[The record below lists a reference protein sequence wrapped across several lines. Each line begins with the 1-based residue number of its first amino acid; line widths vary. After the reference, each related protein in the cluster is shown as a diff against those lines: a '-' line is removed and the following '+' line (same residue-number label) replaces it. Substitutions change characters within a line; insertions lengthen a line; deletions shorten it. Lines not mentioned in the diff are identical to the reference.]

1 MTVPAKQGFTRAQA
15 EVSSS
20 GSYRCR
26 PPPGLRPSA
35 SEDSLLKIPTMA
47 SNDPGLAPLSAPA
60 EDPTKGAID
69 VPNEDTPVAPDQFDP
84 KYETTRKEIWSYYA

>member
-1 MTVPAKQGFTRAQA
+1 MTIPAKQGSQA
-15 EVSSS
+15 EVSSR
-20 GSYRCR
+20 GSYRSK
-26 PPPGLRPSA
+26 PPPGIRPSD
-35 SEDSLLKIPTMA
+35 SEDPLLQITTMA